1 MEGKYYLVWK
11 LILTEIER
19 STSVNFSYGLF
30 YLPSLWNMVFAFS
43 KTHLLKNKAVLWFT
57 NDINKTETK
66 VMYSIKSQWQCQKE
80 YNHTIHI
87 YIFLSHGFANTSTKV
102 YFFFYFPRV
111 NLGDPNN
118 CLLSF
123 DFLFYSRSIIKMNIV
138 WNSSSDL

>member
-11 LILTEIER
+11 LILMEIER
-19 STSVNFSYGLF
+19 STSANFSYGLF
-30 YLPSLWNMVFAFS
+30 YLPSLWKMFFAFS
-43 KTHLLKNKAVLWFT
+43 ETHLLKNKAVLWFT
-57 NDINKTETK
+57 SDINKTETK
-66 VMYSIKSQWQCQKE
+66 VMYSIKEVKDNDKRNVIILYISTYIYLMVLLILPQKC
-80 YNHTIHI
+80 T
-87 YIFLSHGFANTSTKV
+87 
-102 YFFFYFPRV
+102 FFYFPRV